1 MFCITYDSAM
11 GRYANNFVVHKKD
24 GNKLKFIQ
32 SERGLY
38 SCDVSINSKKYAFAL
53 VNTVAKNEYFFSK
66 KDVNE
71 AYKARNLQQ
80 TIINASTKKLPQ
92 IVDNQDLKN
101 CPITSE
107 DVRV

>member
-1 MFCITYDSAM
+1 M

-24 GNKLKFIQ
+24 GKKLKFIQ
-32 SERGLY
+32 SEQGLY
-38 SCDVSINSKKYAFAL
+38 TCDVSVNSKKYAFVL
-53 VNTVAKNEYFFSK
+53 VNTVANNDKMFSK

-71 AYKARNLQQ
+71 AYKARNIQQ
-80 TIINASTKKLPQ
+80 TTRNASTKKLIQ
-92 IVDNQDLKN
+92 IVENQDLKN